1 MGSGMD
7 VSGNSNFVVTG
18 NHEPGVPGW
27 LQLGDVA
34 WWHGGRDIYLK

>member
-18 NHEPGVPGW
+18 NHEPECLVGFSWGMW
-27 LQLGDVA
+27 R
-34 WWHGGRDIYLK
+34 GGMEGGIFT